1 MSEKLVE
8 IKDLKMRTSL
18 STKEKLS
25 HLLESLVVVR
35 QQLVVLLSVL
45 MIPAKVIS
53 SLKVKKLMVKNHVNK
68 LRN

>member
-8 IKDLKMRTSL
+8 IKDLEISFGEEQKSLSLLKMRTSL

-35 QQLVVLLSVL
+35 QQLVVLSSVL
-45 MIPAKVIS
+45 MIPAKGD
-53 SLKVKKLMVKNHVNK
+53 
-68 LRN
+68 